1 LTSLWADHL
10 QGGIMVFG
18 VGSQAFIIESN
29 RTIREVTIVKRSGD
43 FYIVRFGNAGGIQV
57 RSCRLFATAEDAE
70 ATLPKRET
78 IQKRTGYRSPYD
90 YLH

>member
-1 LTSLWADHL
+1 
-10 QGGIMVFG
+10 MVFD

-57 RSCRLFATAEDAE
+57 RSCRLFATEEEAE
-70 ATLPKRET
+70 ASLPQRVT
-78 IQKRTGYRSPYD
+78 IQKRTGYWSPYE